1 MAQKSRGTITVSQK
15 VAKTF
20 TNNFTKC

>member
-1 MAQKSRGTITVSQK
+1 MMDIL

-20 TNNFTKC
+20 TNGS